1 MNKKILALGLSMTFI
16 LSIGNNAYAKDNSSD
31 VPIEDTQKEDTHTYL
46 YEVIKV
52 EDKKVKL
59 LYQGEITKDSIM
71 MEEIDKNTD
80 LELDKEF
87 FEEDVIIHDKY
98 EIKSNK
104 TLSKLDSKDIKKED
118 VKLKSKYEK
127 PKNMAK
133 EDLPAN
139 TESMDFVIENLEGNT
154 DKGFAAIVSEVGNE
168 NNKYSIFSDNLRDD
182 NPKVGDQYTIYWD
195 GITLESYPAQFG
207 KIFRVEKLVKD
218 NKNQKSL
225 EFEIDEIVINKDN
238 KTAIV
243 FEKGNKTNVFSIDTE
258 DLKDENAEA
267 GDRYEI
273 TWNGITTKSIPAQ
286 FGEIYAVKKTF
297 DNKKELK
304 ETAEFEL
311 VDITDSKEGKDANLK
326 KSDSFG
332 GISLVMLSE
341 LKDDKAQ
348 IGDKYLITYTKDLLG
363 NIGVIEKVEKVKN
376 EDDADV
382 KFDELKKTVDQ
393 AGSIVLGDGT
403 FTRESA
409 DRFQKAFENA
419 KEILDKSDASQEEVD
434 KASKELR
441 EAMDGLGEKTGVI
454 TRQFMLSEIF
464 EKGGKKARL
473 TDSENKDVEFTIDF
487 ESLGDPNAKVGD
499 IYNVTMENV
508 DPNESPYQMG
518 KVTKIEKVPNYGRLI
533 DAIEKA
539 KKAYDKKKTYTK
551 ESLDAYR
558 KAFET
563 AENMISKNSLDSPEN
578 IEKATN
584 ELEKATAGLKE
595 YRKESKTKAPAKDNK
610 TKAGKVLNPRTGVA
624 SIAPFAITGI
634 LALVGLRKTRNK

>member
-16 LSIGNNAYAKDNSSD
+16 LSIGNNAYAKDNPSD
-31 VPIEDTQKEDTHTYL
+31 VPIASTQKEDTHTYL
-46 YEVIKV
+46 YEVIKL
-52 EDKKVKL
+52 EDEKVKL
-59 LYQGEITKDSIM
+59 LYQGEITEDSIM
-71 MEEIDKNTD
+71 MEEIYKNTD
-80 LELDKEF
+80 LELDREF
-87 FEEDVIIHDKY
+87 FEEDVIIHDRY
-98 EIKSNK
+98 EITSNK
-104 TLSKLDSKDIKKED
+104 TLSKLDSKDIKKDD
-118 VKLKSKYEK
+118 VKLKRKYEK

-139 TESMDFVIENLEGNT
+139 TESMDFVIENLKGNT
-154 DKGFAAIVSEVGNE
+154 EEGFAAIVSEVGNE

-195 GITLESYPAQFG
+195 GVTLESYPAQFG

-218 NKNQKSL
+218 NENQKTI

-238 KTAIV
+238 KSAIV
-243 FEKGNKTNVFSIDTE
+243 FETGNKTNVFSIDLE
-258 DLKDENAEA
+258 DLKDENAKA

-273 TWNGITTKSIPAQ
+273 TWNGIATKSIPAQ
-286 FGEIYAVKKTF
+286 FGEIYEVKKTF
-297 DNKKELK
+297 DNKEELK

-332 GISLVMLSE
+332 EINLRMLSE
-341 LKDDKAQ
+341 LEDDNAK
-348 IGDKYLITYTKDLLG
+348 IGDKYLITYTKDQLG
-363 NIGVIEKVEKVKN
+363 HMGIIEKVEKVKN
-376 EDDADV
+376 EDDTDV
-382 KFDELKKTVDQ
+382 KFDELKKTVDE

-403 FTRESA
+403 FTKESA

-419 KEILDKSDASQEEVD
+419 KEILDKADASQEEVD

-441 EAMDGLGEKTGVI
+441 EAMDGLSEKTGVI
-454 TRQFMLSEIF
+454 TRQFVLTEIG
-464 EKGGKKARL
+464 EKAGKFARL

-499 IYNVTMENV
+499 IYNVTMEHV

-518 KVTKIEKVPNYGRLI
+518 KITKIEKVPNYGRLI

-539 KKAYDKKKTYTK
+539 KKAYDKNKTYTK
-551 ESLDAYR
+551 ESLAAYN

-563 AENMISKNSLDSPEN
+563 AQDMIAKNSLDSPEN
-578 IEKATN
+578 VDKAAN
-584 ELEKATAGLKE
+584 ELEKAAEGLKE
-595 YRKESKTKAPAKDNK
+595 VKKETDKKETPKENKKAKTVK
-610 TKAGKVLNPRTGVA
+610 GWNP
-624 SIAPFAITGI
+624 STGI
-634 LALVGLRKTRNK
+634 TPVAPLLAVIAGAGYLLKRKK